1 MDDDDLLAELMPRLT
16 RLSAALSRGRLVER
30 AVAAAGIGPERPAL
44 SVLVT
49 LHTAD
54 RPLRIGEIAAR
65 MEVVGPHVT
74 RLVAGLE
81 QRGLVHRV
89 TDPLDL
95 RARLIEQTPD
105 GRAAVERYLGVVLG
119 VFGDALAGWSD
130 DDRRQ
135 LGRLLGR
142 LVEDLVAHVAT
153 LDDPVSG
160 P

>member
-1 MDDDDLLAELMPRLT
+1 VPSPRSL
-16 RLSAALSRGRLVER
+16 
-30 AVAAAGIGPERPAL
+30 AAGVGAERPAL

-81 QRGLVHRV
+81 QRGLVRRV
-89 TDPLDL
+89 TDPLDQ
-95 RARLIEQTPD
+95 RARLTEQTPD

-130 DDRRQ
+130 DDRRE
-135 LGRLLGR
+135 LGRLLGQ

-160 P
+160 T